1 MARTRVV
8 LDANALML
16 PFEFRVNLDAE
27 LARLLGVCEVFVPSS
42 VIGELERLAKTNRR
56 AKAALSL
63 AGKYG
68 LHNTTRRGDPAVVAA
83 AKALGAIVVTSD
95 AALLKVLRRE
105 GIPRVTLRSRS
116 HLVLED

>member
-1 MARTRVV
+1 MRTSLGIPSPREDRGGREPEIPRTRWRGVARTRVV

-27 LARLLGVCEVFVPSS
+27 LARLLGVCEVFVPSN

-68 LHNTTRRGDPAVVAA
+68 IHNTTRRGDPA
-83 AKALGAIVVTSD
+83 
-95 AALLKVLRRE
+95 
-105 GIPRVTLRSRS
+105 
-116 HLVLED
+116 